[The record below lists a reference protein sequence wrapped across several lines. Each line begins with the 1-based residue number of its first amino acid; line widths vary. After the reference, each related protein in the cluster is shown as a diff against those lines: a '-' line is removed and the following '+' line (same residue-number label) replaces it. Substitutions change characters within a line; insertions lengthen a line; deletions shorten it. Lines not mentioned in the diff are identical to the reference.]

1 MHQRSE
7 ETRLFIVALIGG
19 QAGAAFGLLFL
30 GGMLFAPLL
39 TALLGSFAA
48 PAIVIGRDRF
58 KAWAGERYV
67 RSELRGGSQV
77 TSS

>member
-1 MHQRSE
+1 MHERSD

-30 GGMLFAPLL
+30 GDMLFAPLL
-39 TALLGSFAA
+39 TALLGSASGPAA
-48 PAIVIGRDRF
+48 LIGRDRLRV
-58 KAWAGERYV
+58 WAGERYARTAV
-67 RSELRGGSQV
+67 RGRQV

>member
-30 GGMLFAPLL
+30 GGMLFVPLL
-39 TALLGSFAA
+39 TALLGSAA
-48 PAIVIGRDRF
+48 GPALVIGRDRL
-58 KAWAGERYV
+58 KAWAGGRYV
-67 RSELRGGSQV
+67 RTELRGRQI

>member
-7 ETRLFIVALIGG
+7 ETRLFIYALIGG
-19 QAGAAFGLLFL
+19 QAGAALGLLFL
-30 GGMLFAPLL
+30 GGLLFAPLL
-39 TALLGSFAA
+39 CAFLGSAA
-48 PAIVIGRDRF
+48 GPAFLIGRERL

-67 RSELRGGSQV
+67 RGELRGRQV

>member
-30 GGMLFAPLL
+30 GECCSP
-39 TALLGSFAA
+39 
-48 PAIVIGRDRF
+48 RC
-58 KAWAGERYV
+58 
-67 RSELRGGSQV
+67 
-77 TSS
+77 